1 MYALPKNNG
10 SRGVALPDRNPLRE
24 VLNMSSLLDQKR
36 ADLAVLIDKLSS
48 SRPFESV
55 DLSKQVQDLVVQIQ
69 LEEQREYLGQLKQ
82 EDKPVGA

>member
-1 MYALPKNNG
+1 
-10 SRGVALPDRNPLRE
+10 
-24 VLNMSSLLDQKR
+24 MSSLLDQKR